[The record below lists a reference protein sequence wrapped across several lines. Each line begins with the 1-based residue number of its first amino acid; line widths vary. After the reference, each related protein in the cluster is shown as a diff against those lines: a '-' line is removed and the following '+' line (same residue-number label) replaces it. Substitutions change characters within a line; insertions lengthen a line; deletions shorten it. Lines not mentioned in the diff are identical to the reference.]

1 MSKKVDIKQKNK
13 QPRETKGQASRT
25 VDKRSRNL
33 KRISIASTILFIIL
47 ILVFNIVFDSVLG
60 QKLKWDWTPGGQYSI
75 GDVSIEI
82 LRDLDKPVEVVGL
95 FDPNIDTR
103 FQQVSRMLDDYVS
116 RSNGMM
122 SVRYVDP
129 DRTPAILLD
138 IDPEGFLKPETGT
151 FVVFCRETQKGKN
164 IAYYDIYDVGY
175 DPESY
180 QSYLKGIKAEQSI
193 TGAIKYVTSDMTPVV
208 YFTTGHDELDYQ
220 KQYSTLA
227 VVLENNNYD
236 VKELDMFSLEQIPE
250 DASVIIMAAP
260 RKDITTAERRIL
272 TSYLRDGGS
281 MMFFTD
287 YSNSTYPELNL
298 LLADYN
304 VEISD
309 TRLREGDAAH
319 RFQDDAYIMRAIAP
333 RSKVTDVAV
342 DGWTLV
348 DNSRGINMLTNVKE
362 WIEVEPVLTTSDQG
376 FAEENGDP
384 DKSSAAGRQNIAL
397 LVENSGYVDGKTVTE
412 TAKVMVIGS
421 SSLFSDNILQTFG
434 SQLYNTGLFYYSIQY
449 LANMSEN
456 ESLYIQAKQPVSHAV
471 SKGSSNVNVFTAVVV
486 MLLIPGSLLLAAMI
500 VYRRRKHL

>member
-1 MSKKVDIKQKNK
+1 MSKKITEKPKKQAK
-13 QPRETKGQASRT
+13 EIKGQASRA

-33 KRISIASTILFIIL
+33 KRISIASTILFIVL
-47 ILVFNIVFDSVLG
+47 VLVFNIVFDKVLG

-82 LRDLDKPVEVVGL
+82 LQGLDKQVEVVGL
-95 FDPNIDTR
+95 FDANTDTR

-151 FVVFCRETQKGKN
+151 FVVYCRDTQKGKN
-164 IAYYDIYDVGY
+164 ITYYDIYDIGY
-175 DPESY
+175 DQESY

-193 TGAIKYVTSDMTPVV
+193 TGAIKYVTSEETPVV

-220 KQYSTLA
+220 AYYSTLA

-236 VKELDMFSLEQIPE
+236 IQQLDMFSLEAIPQ

-260 RKDITTAERRIL
+260 RKDITTAERRLL

-281 MMFFTD
+281 LMFFTD
-287 YSNSTYPELNL
+287 YSNTSYTELNL

-304 VEISD
+304 VEVSD
-309 TRLREGDAAH
+309 TRLREGDKRY

-333 RSKVTDVAV
+333 QSKVTDIAV

-348 DNSRGINMLTNVKE
+348 DNSRGLNILTNVKE
-362 WIEVEPVLTTSDQG
+362 WIEVEPVLTTSEQG
-376 FAEENGDP
+376 FAEEEGDP
-384 DKSSAAGRQNIAL
+384 DKSSAAGKQNIAL
-397 LVENSGYVDGKTVTE
+397 LVENNGFMDGKSVTQS
-412 TAKVMVIGS
+412 AKVMLIGS
-421 SSLFSDNILQTFG
+421 SSIFSDNILQTFG
-434 SQLYNTGLFYYSIQY
+434 NQLYNTNLFYYSIQY

-456 ESLYIQAKQPVSHAV
+456 ESLYIQSKQPISHAV
-471 SKGSSNVNVFTAVVV
+471 SKGSGNLNVFTAVVV
-486 MLLIPGSLLLAAMI
+486 MLLIPGSLLLAAMF